1 MHGGISPEIQ
11 SWDTLTSL
19 GKPRSTADCDK
30 GIASDLMWAD
40 PSRKS
45 CTNSTDDFQAN
56 SDRGT
61 SYLFSDEAVKAFNE
75 KLDLDLVVRAHEM
88 VRRGHQFNADN
99 QMCTI
104 FSAPNYCGVDGNSA
118 SVMLVSKQ
126 LEVSFVTLKP
136 RIDEEKLQ
144 NMSMEEKSRAS
155 AET

>member
-1 MHGGISPEIQ
+1 MNRIYGFYSECLSESQEVLLIV
-11 SWDTLTSL
+11 T
-19 GKPRSTADCDK
+19 KN
-30 GIASDLMWAD
+30 ASDLMWAD

-88 VRRGHQFNADN
+88 T
-99 QMCTI
+99 CTSHNEEFFLFI
-104 FSAPNYCGVDGNSA
+104 Q
-118 SVMLVSKQ
+118 Q

-144 NMSMEEKSRAS
+144 NMSMEEK
-155 AET
+155 AELQQKLDRNMAKSPKPGGT